1 MRGGGEVSM
10 SDRIRVLVAD
20 DHPIVRQGL
29 AALLET
35 QPDLELAAEAVDG
48 AEAVEKALALRPDVI
63 LLDLVMPNMDGIQ
76 AIQEIVRLNPQAR
89 ILVLT
94 SFYED
99 ERVFPAIK
107 SGASGYLLK
116 DSSPQE
122 LLKAIRDVH
131 QGQVSLHPTIALKVV
146 RELNQE
152 TQLPPTED
160 PLTARELEVLTFLAK
175 GLSNDEIAARLV
187 ISERT
192 VGTHVSNILGKL
204 QLANRTQ
211 AALYAL
217 REGLASLNGT

>member
-1 MRGGGEVSM
+1 MYK
-10 SDRIRVLVAD
+10 
-20 DHPIVRQGL
+20 RQ
-29 AALLET
+29 
-35 QPDLELAAEAVDG
+35 
-48 AEAVEKALALRPDVI
+48 
-63 LLDLVMPNMDGIQ
+63 
-76 AIQEIVRLNPQAR
+76 
-89 ILVLT
+89 
-94 SFYED
+94 ED

>member
-1 MRGGGEVSM
+1 M

-76 AIQEIVRLNPQAR
+76 AIQEIVRRNPQAR

>member
-76 AIQEIVRLNPQAR
+76 AIQEIVRRNPQAR